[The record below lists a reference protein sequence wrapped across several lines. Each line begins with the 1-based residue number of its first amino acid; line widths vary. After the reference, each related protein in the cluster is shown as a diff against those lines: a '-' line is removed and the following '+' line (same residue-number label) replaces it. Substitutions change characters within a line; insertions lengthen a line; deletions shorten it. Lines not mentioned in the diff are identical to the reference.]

1 VTLDGI
7 ERLVYQGLT
16 NTSLGNATLA
26 ASNGTL
32 IVSNLGSSGQDG
44 VSIAW
49 PPSLSGLDVTW
60 QSLDPSNT
68 LPVGAYIQE
77 DIIGTAGAIT
87 NGLLG
92 TVTMTKLC
100 ATCGA
105 NNGSNYV
112 ISADFSPI
120 GVSNYTVQAYLQGVL
135 VAQATNQP
143 GPAVAYSDF
152 WGDSGCTP
160 PSAVTGGGWD
170 WETNLTGGSLPLV
183 TIAGLA
189 GVQCDQL
196 YIVPENVS
204 GISTA
209 FQLTASGV
217 PSLTI
222 TEVTVSP
229 LVLNMSQTQQT
240 LTLQWF
246 GSGVL
251 QTSFDLQNWTVVNGA
266 TSPCAVTMGACNQ
279 YFRISQ
285 PAP

>member
-1 VTLDGI
+1 
-7 ERLVYQGLT
+7 
-16 NTSLGNATLA
+16 
-26 ASNGTL
+26 
-32 IVSNLGSSGQDG
+32 
-44 VSIAW
+44 
-49 PPSLSGLDVTW
+49 
-60 QSLDPSNT
+60 
-68 LPVGAYIQE
+68 
-77 DIIGTAGAIT
+77 
-87 NGLLG
+87 
-92 TVTMTKLC
+92 
-100 ATCGA
+100 
-105 NNGSNYV
+105 
-112 ISADFSPI
+112 
-120 GVSNYTVQAYLQGVL
+120 
-135 VAQATNQP
+135 
-143 GPAVAYSDF
+143 
-152 WGDSGCTP
+152 
-160 PSAVTGGGWD
+160 
-170 WETNLTGGSLPLV
+170 LV
-183 TIAGLA
+183 TIDGLA